1 MTTPF
6 LDEMYGPGTLED
18 FAQRRQAGQV
28 RPPYR
33 HIDEWL
39 RSTDQSVFAS
49 KREEADLIFRRVGI
63 TFNVYGDQAG
73 TERLIPFDIIP
84 RVLSAAECRPA

>member
-1 MTTPF
+1 MVA
-6 LDEMYGPGTLED
+6 LD
-18 FAQRRQAGQV
+18 
-28 RPPYR
+28 RP
-33 HIDEWL
+33 EA
-39 RSTDQSVFAS
+39 VFAS

-84 RVLSAAECRPA
+84 RVLSAAEWTKLAPVSCSG